1 MKRTPFVVVA
11 TAAGLSGVL
20 AFHTSPA
27 TVSVGLIPG
36 APARSILAGGLGG
49 HSLPQAGSAEHASS
63 GSTRTA
69 VGPAVNYNYGVL
81 SVRVT
86 VSGRRLIKVGIAT
99 LDDASL
105 YRSQLIDHQSIPIL
119 ETQALRAQS
128 AGIQGV
134 SGASYTSAGFAQ
146 SLQGA
151 LDALGLS

>member
-1 MKRTPFVVVA
+1 VIA
-11 TAAGLSGVL
+11 TAAGLAGVL
-20 AFHTSPA
+20 TFRTSPA
-27 TVSVGLIPG
+27 AVSLGLIPG
-36 APARSILAGGLGG
+36 APARSLLGHSSGG
-49 HSLPQAGSAEHASS
+49 HLLPEAPSRQHLGS

-86 VSGRRLIKVGIAT
+86 ITRDRLVKVGIAE

-105 YRSQLIDHQSIPIL
+105 SRSQLIDHQSIPIL
-119 ETQALRAQS
+119 ESEALRAQS
-128 AGIQGV
+128 VNIQGV

-151 LDALGLS
+151 LHALGLS